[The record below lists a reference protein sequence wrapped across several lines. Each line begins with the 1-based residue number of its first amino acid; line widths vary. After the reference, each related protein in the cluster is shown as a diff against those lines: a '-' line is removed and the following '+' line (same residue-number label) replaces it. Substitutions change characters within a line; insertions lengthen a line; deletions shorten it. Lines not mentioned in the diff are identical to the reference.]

1 MERREIILTRGIQAS
16 GKSTYA
22 EHWAKEK
29 PTERI
34 RINWDS
40 LRNMF
45 GQYWVEEREKLNI
58 IKEMTDAFFKS
69 SMENGL
75 NIIMDNMNLNP
86 KGWKEMQDRIDNYN
100 NTHTKYQYELVFKD
114 FFDVSVEECIK
125 RDSMR
130 TNPIGE
136 SVIKRTYRQ
145 YRNFIATEL
154 NKKQYNSFVP
164 YDKDKKDCILVDM
177 DATLCFNLQGRPFYG
192 NGASDTMTNDVPCEQ
207 ICKLVNKY
215 IKDDNVK
222 VIILTGR
229 EDTPDIR
236 KATETWLKNNLDGDV
251 DMVIMRPYKNF
262 TKGSDCKYNLYKT
275 FIEPY
280 YNVLFVLEDSSKVVK
295 MWREHGIMCLQPN
308 DGTM

>member
-1 MERREIILTRGIQAS
+1 MEKREIILTRGIQAS

-29 PTERI
+29 PTKRI

-45 GQYWVEEREKLNI
+45 GQQWVEEREKLNI

-114 FFDVSVEECIK
+114 FFDVSVEECIR

-130 TNPIGE
+130 SNPIGE

-154 NKKQYNSFVP
+154 NKK
-164 YDKDKKDCILVDM
+164 
-177 DATLCFNLQGRPFYG
+177 
-192 NGASDTMTNDVPCEQ
+192 
-207 ICKLVNKY
+207 
-215 IKDDNVK
+215 
-222 VIILTGR
+222 
-229 EDTPDIR
+229 
-236 KATETWLKNNLDGDV
+236 
-251 DMVIMRPYKNF
+251 
-262 TKGSDCKYNLYKT
+262 
-275 FIEPY
+275 
-280 YNVLFVLEDSSKVVK
+280 
-295 MWREHGIMCLQPN
+295 
-308 DGTM
+308 

>member
-1 MERREIILTRGIQAS
+1 
-16 GKSTYA
+16 
-22 EHWAKEK
+22 
-29 PTERI
+29 
-34 RINWDS
+34 
-40 LRNMF
+40 
-45 GQYWVEEREKLNI
+45 
-58 IKEMTDAFFKS
+58 
-69 SMENGL
+69 
-75 NIIMDNMNLNP
+75 
-86 KGWKEMQDRIDNYN
+86 
-100 NTHTKYQYELVFKD
+100 
-114 FFDVSVEECIK
+114 
-125 RDSMR
+125 
-130 TNPIGE
+130 
-136 SVIKRTYRQ
+136 
-145 YRNFIATEL
+145 
-154 NKKQYNSFVP
+154 
-164 YDKDKKDCILVDM
+164 M

-251 DMVIMRPYKNF
+251 DMVMMRPYKNF
-262 TKGSDCKYNLYKT
+262 TKGPDCKYNLYKT

-308 DGTM
+308 DGSM

>member
-1 MERREIILTRGIQAS
+1 MEKREIILTRGIQAS

-86 KGWKEMQDRIDNYN
+86 KGWKEMQNRIDNYN

-114 FFDVSVEECIK
+114 FFDVNVLSKSTFSFTKFLKSSESTFGNTYLVLLFIK
-125 RDSMR
+125 
-130 TNPIGE
+130 
-136 SVIKRTYRQ
+136 YL
-145 YRNFIATEL
+145 NFI
-154 NKKQYNSFVP
+154 F
-164 YDKDKKDCILVDM
+164 
-177 DATLCFNLQGRPFYG
+177 
-192 NGASDTMTNDVPCEQ
+192 
-207 ICKLVNKY
+207 
-215 IKDDNVK
+215 
-222 VIILTGR
+222 
-229 EDTPDIR
+229 
-236 KATETWLKNNLDGDV
+236 
-251 DMVIMRPYKNF
+251 
-262 TKGSDCKYNLYKT
+262 
-275 FIEPY
+275 
-280 YNVLFVLEDSSKVVK
+280 SSSRFEK
-295 MWREHGIMCLQPN
+295 I
-308 DGTM
+308 